1 MKQNKSS
8 LLKVSNLAVSFDT
21 VDGPVQAV
29 QGIDFDLNKGQT
41 LAIIGESGSG
51 KSVTAS
57 VIMGILTCPPG
68 RVKSGEIFL
77 DGEDILKLSDNK
89 RRKLMGNK
97 IAIIFQDTLSHL
109 NPVFSVGKQIS
120 ECFEVHNNFSR
131 QESWN
136 RAVELL
142 DRVKIPNPSKRAL
155 DFPHQFS
162 GGQRQRIMIA
172 MALALEPDIII
183 ADEPT
188 TALDVTIQAKI
199 LELLA
204 ELKDERNMGLILI
217 THDLGIAAE
226 VADNVIVLKNGK
238 IVERGLLKDVF
249 VNPQHAYTKQLMN
262 SIPGQTN
269 NSKKTVINKKD
280 NPILEIKNIS
290 KSYDTLACDDIC
302 FNLYSN
308 EVLGVVGESGSGKTT
323 ISNLILRLTNPS
335 NGKILYHGKNIFDF
349 NKQELFNFRRK
360 VQVVFQ
366 DPYASLNPTM
376 NVYNIISEPWVIH
389 SDFLEKKLFANKI
402 SELLISVGLSSDDA
416 KKYPHQF
423 SGGQRQRIA
432 IARALAL
439 NPEIIICDEAV
450 SALDVSIQ
458 AQIIKLLSDL
468 RDKFSLS
475 YIFIAHDLPVVRDL
489 ADRLIVMKSG
499 KIVEQGNSEDIFSN
513 PKHPYTQDLLKASP
527 IIHHLINKN
536 KNFIKA

>member
-1 MKQNKSS
+1 MRQNKSS

-29 QGIDFDLNKGQT
+29 QGIDFDLNKGET

-68 RVKSGEIFL
+68 RVKSGEILL

-162 GGQRQRIMIA
+162 GGQRQRVMIA

-204 ELKDERNMGLILI
+204 DLRDERNMGLILI

-238 IVERGLLKDVF
+238 IVERGPLKDVF
-249 VNPQHAYTKQLMN
+249 VNPQHVYTKQLMS
-262 SIPGQTN
+262 SIPGQSN
-269 NSKKTVINKKD
+269 NSKKIVINKKD

-290 KSYDTLACDDIC
+290 KSYDTLACDNIC

-335 NGKILYHGKNIFDF
+335 NGTILYHGKNIFDF

-376 NVYNIISEPWVIH
+376 NVYNIISEPWIIH
-389 SDFLEKKLFANKI
+389 SDFLEKKLFTNKI
-402 SELLISVGLSSDDA
+402 SELLISVGLSPDDA

-458 AQIIKLLSDL
+458 AQITKLLSDL
-468 RDKFSLS
+468 REKLLLS
-475 YIFIAHDLPVVRDL
+475 YIFIAHDLPVIKDL
-489 ADRLIVMKSG
+489 ADRVIVMKSG
-499 KIVEQGNSEDIFSN
+499 KLIEQGTVNEVFNN
-513 PKHPYTQDLLKASP
+513 PKKQYTKDLLTASP
-527 IIHHLINKN
+527 SIQKIVNI
-536 KNFIKA
+536 